1 MQWRR
6 GKAYSQDLRERVFA
20 LCDAGDAVGEIAD
33 ALCVSVSYV
42 SKALSRR
49 RDTGETS
56 ARPQRCHLAPKLLG
70 LYDAIRAEVTSRP
83 DATLAE
89 LRRRLGEVHGVSASD
104 GLMHGTLATLGL
116 THKKRRCTPPS
127 SRRRIAFAAGTVRTS
142 RLRVRTGGRSSPA

>member
-20 LCDAGDAVGEIAD
+20 LRDAGDAVGEIAD

-56 ARPQRCHLAPKLLG
+56 ARLQRCHVPPKLLG

-83 DATLAE
+83 DAPWPSCGT
-89 LRRRLGEVHGVSASD
+89 GSARCMASRP
-104 GLMHGTLATLGL
+104 ATD
-116 THKKRRCTPPS
+116 
-127 SRRRIAFAAGTVRTS
+127 
-142 RLRVRTGGRSSPA
+142 

>member
-20 LCDAGDAVGEIAD
+20 LCDAGDAVGEVAE

-56 ARPQRCHLAPKLLG
+56 ARPQRCHVPPKLFG

-89 LRRRLGEVHGVSASD
+89 LRRWLGEAHGVSASD
-104 GLMHGTLATLGL
+104 GLMHGTLARLGL
-116 THKKRRCTPPS
+116 THKKRRCMLPN
-127 SRRRIAFAAGTVRTS
+127 RIVRTS
-142 RLRVRTGGRSSPA
+142 RPRVRIGRKSSPA